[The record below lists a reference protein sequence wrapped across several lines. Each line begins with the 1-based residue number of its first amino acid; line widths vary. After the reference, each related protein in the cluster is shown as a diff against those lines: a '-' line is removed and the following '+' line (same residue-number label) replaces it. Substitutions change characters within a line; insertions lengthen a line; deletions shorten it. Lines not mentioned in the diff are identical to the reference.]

1 MQCVGLHARSYARR
15 AGFMVCFEESA
26 CCENIKGQSDPG
38 GRGGLRGLQGGPNS
52 DSSEAGWHGASGSLR
67 ESKQVKGLEGR
78 RGHLSHRSLGSS
90 CTPRLK
96 RAHSAQGGL
105 AHMNIT
111 FWKQMPVQKWFS
123 WVNNRTL
130 TGLQDKEV
138 NCW

>member
-78 RGHLSHRSLGSS
+78 RGHLSSQVPRKLLHPKAEESSQCARWVGSYEHYFLE
-90 CTPRLK
+90 TN
-96 RAHSAQGGL
+96 ASAKMVFMG
-105 AHMNIT
+105 
-111 FWKQMPVQKWFS
+111 K
-123 WVNNRTL
+123 
-130 TGLQDKEV
+130 
-138 NCW
+138 